1 MNRKAAT
8 LVYQARSRRIFAAYS
23 GKATGT
29 SSRMRSMTT
38 TVGNDNNVNTCDWF
52 RPRRPSRYGLDRI
65 LSRAVPPRGPL
76 DPNSLDLRREP
87 FVLDADEDDYDDNN
101 DEDKPTTNAYM
112 NASFDPELTEKE
124 IGLEAASLIH
134 RTMFDRANSKYL
146 DYENV
151 LRDFNALVAPRGS
164 TEALIAER
172 RALLEMETEE
182 EREEYINSLEKRID
196 EARIKHYGLGDED
209 LPEREEDELFQ
220 DEEQRELDLLEG
232 CDIKPHHDWS
242 ETVIRV
248 DRVQK
253 VTKGGTIL
261 RYRCLVV
268 GGNTKGFAGFG
279 IGKANG
285 PQEAAALASRLC
297 KKNIFFTPRY
307 LGSGLT
313 HDLIGKHNSCRVYLR
328 AVPPGYGL
336 RGHDL
341 IQEILSAFGIS
352 DCCAKSHGNRNI
364 YNVVYATFKAL
375 LTHESIEDI
384 AMKTGKRLINLERAK
399 RLQLR

>member
-1 MNRKAAT
+1 MMNHRVVSIVAR
-8 LVYQARSRRIFAAYS
+8 VRSRSLLPTCNSKVSTVPMY
-23 GKATGT
+23 T
-29 SSRMRSMTT
+29 MRSMSTSSST
-38 TVGNDNNVNTCDWF
+38 SVGGKQSDWF

-76 DPNSLDLRREP
+76 NPNSIDTFREP
-87 FVLDADEDDYDDNN
+87 FVLDDDDEDGDYE
-101 DEDKPTTNAYM
+101 EDTSTTAAYL

-124 IGLEAASLIH
+124 VGPEAAAIIH
-134 RTMFDRANSKYL
+134 RAIFDSANSKYL
-146 DYENV
+146 DFENV
-151 LRDFNALVAPRGS
+151 LRDLNSFVAPRGS

-172 RALLEMETEE
+172 RAFLEMETEE
-182 EREEYINSLEKRID
+182 ERQMYSDALQKKLD
-196 EARIKHYGLGDED
+196 EARTHSYGVGDDD
-209 LPEREEDELFQ
+209 LPERPYDEFFQ
-220 DEEQRELDLLEG
+220 DEEDKERALLTG
-232 CDIKPHHDWS
+232 CDIQPHHDWS

-279 IGKANG
+279 IGKAGG

-313 HDLIGKHNSCRVYLR
+313 HDLVGKHNSCRVYLR
-328 AVPPGYGL
+328 AVPPGFGL

-341 IQEILSAFGIS
+341 IQEILTSFGIS
-352 DCCAKSHGNRNI
+352 DCVAKSHGNRNI

-375 LTHESIEDI
+375 LTHDSIEDI
-384 AMKTGKRLINLERAK
+384 AMRRGKRLINLERAK
-399 RLQLR
+399 RLQFR